1 MVRRTDRNAAGAP
14 ELRMSHPLHG
24 KIQHK
29 FLLGLACI
37 FLLLG
42 GVFLFSLNLH
52 LREMLHIEAEAKA
65 ELVFSHVSSLQQY
78 VRDTLRPSVRGH
90 IPDEDFLLEAMS
102 TSFVTR
108 KVFVD
113 LNGQREQYLYRR
125 VSTSPRNPAS
135 QVNDLERELLLGF
148 SRDRDLR
155 TFHGYRVIDG
165 VEHYILARPVYFEA
179 DCMYCHGNP
188 ADAPRVLLERY
199 GAARGFGHK
208 DGDLAGMDFVGM
220 PVDRSVQQ
228 VREAITLFGGSFYA
242 AAAGVFLLIIIF
254 FNRLVVANLR
264 RLTGI
269 FRQNFQSPGDRS
281 ILNRLDEGDEINS
294 LMEAFGAFAAHLREA
309 RVKLEDYAANLEDK
323 VRERTE
329 DLSQEAAEHRTDVEL
344 FVDLLGDLN
353 SSQSHAELLRGA
365 LPRIAARFGAS
376 RATYLCAPMGR
387 EQYAWPTP
395 PSPDDTARMPED
407 WLNVVNARQV
417 RVEPGRVFVP
427 VSTSDF
433 SRGLMALYWD
443 DGRTPDLT
451 PEVLLALGQQLGIAI
466 ENLDAIDAL
475 LRQNRLLELIF
486 EGISDPVLL
495 VEEGG
500 TVVLA
505 NTSARALADGVRPG
519 ARIGTWLGSISEKA
533 LGDGGLAA
541 AIAGR
546 DPSNLELEL
555 PGPRVMAVSVYPLRD
570 GGDMGRA
577 VVYLRDTTLERR
589 VRAQMQQSEKLAAL
603 GQLAAGLA
611 HEINNPLGVINCY
624 AQLLQKTQQDPQAQ
638 EDLEVIVQHT
648 QKARLVL
655 QDLLGLA
662 RANRT
667 LTGPSD
673 LNAVLRDMAQIFR
686 VQLESAGADIELN
699 LSRDLPRVAADAT
712 SLEQILTNLLVN
724 AIDAMPQGK
733 GRIRVRTETVGTSAT
748 GGVAGGAGGADAEG
762 HEHRGYVRLT
772 VSDNGPGIPPDNMT
786 QIFDPFFTTK
796 EIGKGTGLG
805 LTVVHELL
813 RDLGGMVEVTGDGG
827 ATFVIIL
834 PVASELPPAPGEPG
848 GPDDSDIEDDDATC
862 ARMQGDRA

>member
-1 MVRRTDRNAAGAP
+1 M
-14 ELRMSHPLHG
+14 
-24 KIQHK
+24 
-29 FLLGLACI
+29 GL
-37 FLLLG
+37 
-42 GVFLFSLNLH
+42 S
-52 LREMLHIEAEAKA
+52 
-65 ELVFSHVSSLQQY
+65 
-78 VRDTLRPSVRGH
+78 
-90 IPDEDFLLEAMS
+90 
-102 TSFVTR
+102 
-108 KVFVD
+108 
-113 LNGQREQYLYRR
+113 
-125 VSTSPRNPAS
+125 
-135 QVNDLERELLLGF
+135 
-148 SRDRDLR
+148 
-155 TFHGYRVIDG
+155 
-165 VEHYILARPVYFEA
+165 
-179 DCMYCHGNP
+179 
-188 ADAPRVLLERY
+188 
-199 GAARGFGHK
+199 
-208 DGDLAGMDFVGM
+208 
-220 PVDRSVQQ
+220 
-228 VREAITLFGGSFYA
+228 
-242 AAAGVFLLIIIF
+242 
-254 FNRLVVANLR
+254 
-264 RLTGI
+264 
-269 FRQNFQSPGDRS
+269 
-281 ILNRLDEGDEINS
+281 
-294 LMEAFGAFAAHLREA
+294 
-309 RVKLEDYAANLEDK
+309 
-323 VRERTE
+323 
-329 DLSQEAAEHRTDVEL
+329 
-344 FVDLLGDLN
+344 
-353 SSQSHAELLRGA
+353 
-365 LPRIAARFGAS
+365 
-376 RATYLCAPMGR
+376 
-387 EQYAWPTP
+387 
-395 PSPDDTARMPED
+395 
-407 WLNVVNARQV
+407 VVNARQV
-417 RVEPGRVFVP
+417 RVEPGRVLVP

-433 SRGLMALYWD
+433 SRGLMALYWEN
-443 DGRTPDLT
+443 GGTPDLT

-533 LGDGGLAA
+533 LADGDLAA

-555 PGPRVMAVSVYPLRD
+555 PGPRVMAGSVYPLRD

-624 AQLLQKTQQDPQAQ
+624 AQLLQKTQKDPQAQ

-686 VQLESAGADIELN
+686 VQLESAGADIELD
-699 LSRDLPRVAADAT
+699 LARGLPRVAADTT

-724 AIDAMPQGK
+724 AIDAMPPGK
-733 GRIRVRTETVGTSAT
+733 GRIRVRTEPLVAVETGPDGGTGSAA
-748 GGVAGGAGGADAEG
+748 GGIGRTGGAG
-762 HEHRGYVRLT
+762 GYVRLT
-772 VSDNGPGIPPDNMT
+772 VSDNGPGIPPENMT

-813 RDLGGMVEVTGDGG
+813 RDLGGMVEVTGEGG
-827 ATFVIIL
+827 ATFVITL
-834 PVASELPPAPGEPG
+834 PVAPDVPTVPESQDPDG
-848 GPDDSDIEDDDATC
+848 GDDATC
-862 ARMQGDRA
+862 ANRSTLEGDSA

>member
-1 MVRRTDRNAAGAP
+1 
-14 ELRMSHPLHG
+14 MSHPLHG

-108 KVFVD
+108 KVFVE
-113 LNGQREQYLYRR
+113 LNGQRDQYLYRR
-125 VSTSPRNPAS
+125 VSMAPRNPAS
-135 QVNDLERELLLGF
+135 QANELERELITGF
-148 SRDRDLR
+148 RNDGDLR
-155 TFHGYRVIDG
+155 TLRGYRVIDG

-179 DCMYCHGNP
+179 DCMHCHGDP
-188 ADAPRVLLERY
+188 VDAPRVLLERY
-199 GAARGFGHK
+199 GAVRGFGHQA
-208 DGDLAGMDFVGM
+208 GDLAGMDFVGM
-220 PVDRSVQQ
+220 PVDKSVQQ
-228 VREAITLFGGSFYA
+228 VREAISLFGGSFYA

-264 RLTGI
+264 RLTAI

-329 DLSQEAAEHRTDVEL
+329 DLSLEAAEHRTDVEL

-353 SSQSHAELLRGA
+353 SSQSHAELLKGA

-395 PSPDDTARMPED
+395 PGPDDATRMPED
-407 WLNVVNARQV
+407 WLSVVNARQV
-417 RVEPGRVFVP
+417 RVEPGRVLVP

-433 SRGLMALYWD
+433 SRGLMALYWEN
-443 DGRTPDLT
+443 GGTPDLT

-505 NTSARALADGVRPG
+505 NTSARALAEGVRPG
-519 ARIGTWLGSISEKA
+519 ARIGTWLGSISARA
-533 LGDGGLAA
+533 LADGDLAA

-686 VQLESAGADIELN
+686 VQLESAGADIEL
-699 LSRDLPRVAADAT
+699 DLARGLPLVAADAT

-724 AIDAMPQGK
+724 AIDAMPPGK
-733 GRIRVRTETVGTSAT
+733 GRIRVRTETMGIDA
-748 GGVAGGAGGADAEG
+748 ADAEG
-762 HEHRGYVRLT
+762 HGDSGRSRSGGYVRLT
-772 VSDNGPGIPPDNMT
+772 VSDNGPGIPPENMT

-827 ATFVIIL
+827 ATFVITL
-834 PVASELPPAPGEPG
+834 PVAPDVPNAPDAPDAAVIPDDRAAADGDGIICPAPDARADNG
-848 GPDDSDIEDDDATC
+848 DSDNPEGVPA
-862 ARMQGDRA
+862 